1 MIFFL
6 RSEGWGSKPC
16 PHDRRHARVDVNEK
30 FRNLAMP
37 YAAVK
42 DKVDEISPQYREEL
56 LAFLDFLIFRQ
67 NHSTLSQDWASHVS
81 SDVPKRHAGGI
92 TGEFYLAPDF
102 DEPLECFKE
111 YM

>member
-1 MIFFL
+1 MQITRAVVGSRVPRDRNRRVWDVVNVSF
-6 RSEGWGSKPC
+6 RS
-16 PHDRRHARVDVNEK
+16 
-30 FRNLAMP
+30 FAMP

-56 LAFLDFLIFRQ
+56 LAFLDFLIFKQ
-67 NHSTLSQDWASHVS
+67 KHAMFSCASGVTS
-81 SDVPKRHAGGI
+81 RIATDSPRRHAGGI
-92 TGEFYLAPDF
+92 AGEFYMAPDF

>member
-1 MIFFL
+1 
-6 RSEGWGSKPC
+6 
-16 PHDRRHARVDVNEK
+16 
-30 FRNLAMP
+30 MP

-67 NHSTLSQDWASHVS
+67 KQATISGGTVSSHVTA
-81 SDVPKRHAGGI
+81 DAPRRHAGGI
-92 TGEFYLAPDF
+92 TGEFYMAPDF

>member
-1 MIFFL
+1 MD
-6 RSEGWGSKPC
+6 S
-16 PHDRRHARVDVNEK
+16 VNEK

-56 LAFLDFLIFRQ
+56 LAFLDFLIFKQ
-67 NHSTLSQDWASHVS
+67 NHATLLRDGASHVS
-81 SDVPKRHAGGI
+81 SDSPRRHAGGI
-92 TGEFYLAPDF
+92 TGEFYMAPDF
-102 DEPLECFKE
+102 DEPLECFRG

>member
-1 MIFFL
+1 MSRAFRAHRYSVRVVANENF
-6 RSEGWGSKPC
+6 
-16 PHDRRHARVDVNEK
+16 RR
-30 FRNLAMP
+30 LAMP
-37 YAAVK
+37 YAAIK

-67 NHSTLSQDWASHVS
+67 KQATVSGDTVPSHVTT
-81 SDVPKRHAGGI
+81 DAPRRHAGGI
-92 TGEFYLAPDF
+92 TGEFYMAPDF

>member
-1 MIFFL
+1 
-6 RSEGWGSKPC
+6 
-16 PHDRRHARVDVNEK
+16 
-30 FRNLAMP
+30 MP

-67 NHSTLSQDWASHVS
+67 KQETISEGAVSSHVTTGA
-81 SDVPKRHAGGI
+81 PRRHAGGI
-92 TGEFYLAPDF
+92 TGEFYMAPDF

>member
-1 MIFFL
+1 
-6 RSEGWGSKPC
+6 
-16 PHDRRHARVDVNEK
+16 
-30 FRNLAMP
+30 MP

-67 NHSTLSQDWASHVS
+67 KQATTSEGTVSSHVTA
-81 SDVPKRHAGGI
+81 DAPRRHAGGI
-92 TGEFYLAPDF
+92 TGEFCMAPDF

>member
-1 MIFFL
+1 
-6 RSEGWGSKPC
+6 
-16 PHDRRHARVDVNEK
+16 
-30 FRNLAMP
+30 MP
-37 YAAVK
+37 YAVVK

-67 NHSTLSQDWASHVS
+67 KQATTSEGTVSSHVTA
-81 SDVPKRHAGGI
+81 DAPRRHAGGI
-92 TGEFYLAPDF
+92 TGEFYMAPDF

>member
-1 MIFFL
+1 
-6 RSEGWGSKPC
+6 
-16 PHDRRHARVDVNEK
+16 
-30 FRNLAMP
+30 MP

-56 LAFLDFLIFRQ
+56 LAFLDFLIFKQ
-67 NHSTLSQDWASHVS
+67 NHAMFSCVGGKS
-81 SDVPKRHAGGI
+81 SRTVADSPKRHAGGI
-92 TGEFYLAPDF
+92 TGEFYMAPDF

>member
-1 MIFFL
+1 
-6 RSEGWGSKPC
+6 
-16 PHDRRHARVDVNEK
+16 
-30 FRNLAMP
+30 MP

-56 LAFLDFLIFRQ
+56 LAFWDFLIFRQ
-67 NHSTLSQDWASHVS
+67 KQAAISRGTAS
-81 SDVPKRHAGGI
+81 SDVTTDTPKRHAGGI
-92 TGEFYLAPDF
+92 TGEFFMAPDF

>member
-1 MIFFL
+1 
-6 RSEGWGSKPC
+6 
-16 PHDRRHARVDVNEK
+16 
-30 FRNLAMP
+30 MP

-67 NHSTLSQDWASHVS
+67 KQSTISRGTAS
-81 SDVPKRHAGGI
+81 SDVTIDPPRRHAGGI
-92 TGEFYLAPDF
+92 TGEFFMAPDF

>member
-1 MIFFL
+1 
-6 RSEGWGSKPC
+6 
-16 PHDRRHARVDVNEK
+16 
-30 FRNLAMP
+30 MP

-67 NHSTLSQDWASHVS
+67 KQTTISGVSVSSHVTT
-81 SDVPKRHAGGI
+81 DAPRRHAGGI
-92 TGEFYLAPDF
+92 TGEFYMAPDF